1 MFFVVLAMFV
11 LSVALFIFDI
21 TALVGADKAM
31 RPEPA
36 FGMPLVIFMI
46 ILFVAA
52 CFLSNSFFSLQSG
65 QARVCVLFGKYVD
78 TVNDEG
84 LRWANPLYAKNL
96 GLVEAGLDSEKP
108 GACRHCLQERAWL
121 CHLDASSDLER

>member
-1 MFFVVLAMFV
+1 MFFIVLAMFV
-11 LSVALFIFDI
+11 LSVALFIFDV
-21 TALVGADKAM
+21 TSLARADEAM

-36 FGMPLVIFMI
+36 FGMPLMI

-52 CFLSNSFFSLQSG
+52 CFLLNGFFSLQSG